1 MEPIRVLIVDDHAL
15 FRRGIVS
22 ALEGEG
28 TIRIVGEAADGLLAI
43 EKAEKIVPDVILMDL
58 NMPNCTGLEATQALQ
73 TKMPQVNILVLTVSD
88 KEADLF
94 AAMKFGAKGY
104 ILKNTD
110 PEELIRA
117 IQHIAQGGVI
127 VSPLMASKLLAEFKN
142 PTPTPEKAVAGAGE
156 SLVSPREEEV
166 LGLVAQ
172 GATNKEIADAL
183 FISENTVKTH
193 LRSIMEKLHLAN
205 RSQAVAYAI
214 KKGLA
219 QDKSGESKT
228 S

>member
-1 MEPIRVLIVDDHAL
+1 MEPIKVLVVDDHTL
-15 FRRGIVS
+15 FRRGIAS
-22 ALEGEG
+22 ALEDEAS
-28 TIRIVGEAADGLLAI
+28 IKIVGEAADGLEAI
-43 EKAEKIVPDVILMDL
+43 KKAEEIVPDVILMDL

-73 TKMPQVNILVLTVSD
+73 TKMPQINILVLTVSD
-88 KEADLF
+88 NEADLF

-117 IQHIAQGGVI
+117 ITHIAQGGVI

-142 PTPTPEKAVAGAGE
+142 PSALAEKPTAPEAGTI
-156 SLVSPREEEV
+156 LSPREEEV

-219 QDKSGESKT
+219 QDKGTEKSP
-228 S
+228 